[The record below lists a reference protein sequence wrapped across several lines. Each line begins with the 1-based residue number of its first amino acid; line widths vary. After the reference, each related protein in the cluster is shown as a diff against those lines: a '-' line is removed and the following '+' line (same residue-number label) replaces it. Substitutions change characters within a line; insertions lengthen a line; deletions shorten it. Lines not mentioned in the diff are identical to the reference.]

1 MFVYTAKL
9 SRKKIV
15 AAAVAAA
22 AVVIAII
29 LAVALG
35 SAGRAAGAP
44 DMSKNA
50 DRVAW
55 LRSLGREVDEEPLES
70 RTVVIPRTFG
80 GVYADYIAL
89 QREQGFPLEDYG
101 GMEATRYTYRVTNW
115 DGDEEVVADMI
126 VYGQTVIAGDLQC
139 PALDGFMA
147 ALKP

>member
-9 SRKKIV
+9 SRRKIV

-22 AVVIAII
+22 AVIGAVI
-29 LAVALG
+29 LAIALG
-35 SAGRAAGAP
+35 SGSRAVSAP

-55 LRSLGREVDEEPLES
+55 LRSLGLEVEEEPLES
-70 RTVVIPRTFG
+70 RTVVIPRNFG

-101 GMEATRYTYRVTNW
+101 GMEAVRYTYRVTNR
-115 DGDEEVVADMI
+115 DDDREIVADVV

-139 PALDGFMA
+139 PALDGFMQ

>member
-1 MFVYTAKL
+1 MFVYTAKF

-15 AAAVAAA
+15 AAAIALA
-22 AVVIAII
+22 AVTVAVI
-29 LAVALG
+29 LAVAL
-35 SAGRAAGAP
+35 SADSKAAGAP
-44 DMSKNA
+44 DMSKNSE
-50 DRVAW
+50 RVAW

-139 PALDGFMA
+139 PALDGFMI